1 MASRL
6 NPFDALDNVQS
17 SYRSYVE
24 TFQNVDNETINA
36 WIENRIETGK
46 VLWKEP
52 FVQLNQRF
60 QYGDTL
66 DEFVADDKLHE
77 GVLNVFTGA
86 GGNPIEPY
94 KHQTEAI
101 QSIQAGNNTIVSTG
115 TGSGKSF
122 AFGIP
127 IVSHCLEAKERG
139 EDGIKAV
146 IIYPMNAL
154 ANSQYEDFAERL
166 DGTGLRLGLYTGD
179 TPHNP
184 DEAPEFL
191 RQFGREEA
199 FDSEVVSR
207 EEMQE
212 DPPDILMTNY
222 VMLDLILTRHDDKK
236 LFPEM
241 HEGVLQYLVLDEIH
255 TYTGHQGADVAALV
269 RRLKEN
275 TDAGDELVCIGTSA
289 TVQSDEGIDAN
300 DEIAEFTGKI
310 FGEEVNA
317 DNVVRESHYPL
328 PLSEDEPLPD
338 DIEVTT
344 DDITSFDGTLEAAQD
359 LTEKLLDRDLMP
371 AETTDVSALGDALE
385 DHPTIKFLDEELSFQ
400 SQQIFAG
407 EDDESE
413 DGKDLVSSYQEQ
425 YRPESSRH
433 AIEQELQAALLV
445 GTVGTTEIQGEEQ
458 PIFIPKLHTFFS
470 QGSGLVS
477 CLTEESFEDDDPH
490 LSDAGDIECR
500 TCAQEHDRTRTAY
513 PLSFCRGCGQEYYTT
528 VVDQENTVSQ
538 GALSTFVDTEEDEEE
553 AYLMRGDWDRETAP
567 LPDEWLNDNGQLRD
581 TYVEAEP
588 RPATYCPECDQLTP
602 GRVEQGQ
609 LDCGCFATQGVE
621 VMRVNQPFLFCPN
634 CGVHYTRR
642 VKNEFNKLFTFG
654 TVGRSTATDVLIGNT
669 MRNLPDDQQ
678 KTIAFS
684 DNRQDTALQAAHLN
698 NLYQRVRFRRSL
710 HHTLVQGDDVSLTTL
725 GNDVFDLLDEEEALP
740 PAIDTGMFGPSAEDR
755 QNYSDYLLFNVILEL
770 GREQQRTQQ
779 SLEDVGLI
787 DVEYENLDKLA
798 DVDDVWDSTPVLS
811 NADPQVREEYVHGF
825 LDIFRRSIA
834 IDHESTADFA
844 DFKRNVI
851 NQLDE
856 EVHFHGQEFFNF
868 PVGYSD
874 TASTNGRHR
883 VRRLTHPRS
892 RHVRWTS
899 RALDV
904 DTDTAKAI
912 INSVIDVISDDEI
925 LKLLTQESLK
935 YTGKVYMLNHSAIR
949 VTHADP
955 EDVRVCPK
963 CGTPTTRDELDVCL
977 NYSCDSITPEETN
990 LESSYFYDLYTESFD
1005 DAVDIIAGEHSGQVE
1020 NERRKQLES
1029 DFREGEKVNTIV
1041 STPTM
1046 ELGIDIG
1053 DLSNVYM
1060 RNVPPN
1066 PSNYAQ
1072 RSGRAGR
1079 QNQPS
1084 LVTTFCGRGFGRGS
1098 HDQYFY
1104 RHPERIIAGEISPPT
1119 FLLNNQDLVGAHINA
1134 LVLEQIELKF
1144 QSKPRQML
1152 VIEEDSDYEIMPD
1165 YRADLEDAVE
1175 NNRQKIIQAV
1185 KQAFAREREQETVG
1199 EWFTDAFI
1207 ERQVDNFVKNL
1218 DEAFEPW
1225 RREYT
1230 RLSRELRR
1238 LNQLLA
1244 TEGGSYQDRI
1254 ERNAIEDR
1262 LEDMRSGKKRFYTY
1276 QYLRSQ
1282 GFLPNYG
1289 FPRQSTTLTFTS
1301 REEDIQRDQ
1310 TRAISEFAPGN
1321 HVYYAGERFAVRY
1334 ARPRTE
1340 DMEPVTRNLRVCPE
1354 CEAIL
1359 MGEDA
1364 QDAAACPSCE
1374 SSFDGTHPNPNAM
1387 EFPNQ
1392 HARPEEYITSDEEER
1407 RRQGYEIN
1415 SYYERSDP
1423 QAYDL
1428 EGDGIEARVTYEG
1441 SANIVLVNGGLRDA
1455 DEDDLNGFALCMECN
1470 RWLTSEDQI
1479 ESHVDEDDPDC
1490 YANASEEAIKREI
1503 ELFSEGQHDTVTL
1516 TTPLP
1521 GDLKPEQTAEFY
1533 RTLKETIYQGILV
1546 AFDLDEEEIDTFV
1559 KPAMREHGQVT
1570 IVIYETSEGGAGV
1583 LHSLMDEARFR
1594 KAVREAQTVLH
1605 GDPDDDGCERACY
1618 ECLLSFYN
1626 QPEHESLDRTL
1637 VETWLENMETATL
1650 TEVAE
1655 TGSGGGGGNFNELS
1669 EACESSFE
1677 REVLYT
1683 LQDED
1688 IKLPDEAQKVIYDGD
1703 EPVAKPDFF
1712 YERSNRSIAVFV
1724 DGPAHEKDY
1733 VMEDDE
1739 RKRTKLKQMG
1749 YRVIPVS
1756 NVSQVTEL
1764 LENI

>member
-1 MASRL
+1 MSKRL

-24 TFQNVDNETINA
+24 TFQNVDDETINA

-60 QYGDTL
+60 QYGETL
-66 DEFVADDKLHE
+66 EEFVADDKLH
-77 GVLNVFTGA
+77 GGILDVFTGA
-86 GGNPIEPY
+86 GGDPIEPY

-207 EEMQE
+207 EEMQKN
-212 DPPDILMTNY
+212 PPDILMTNY
-222 VMLDLILTRHDDKK
+222 VMLDLILTRHDDKS

-241 HEGVLQYLVLDEIH
+241 HAGALQYLVLDEIH

-300 DEIAEFTGKI
+300 DEIADFTAKI
-310 FGEEVNA
+310 FGEPVDA
-317 DNVVRESHYPL
+317 DHVIRESHYPL
-328 PLSEDEPLPD
+328 PLSGDEGLPSE
-338 DIEVTT
+338 IEVTAE
-344 DDITSFDGTLEAAQD
+344 DIAAFDGTLDAALD

-371 AETTDVSALGDALE
+371 AETQDEATLGDVLE
-385 DHPTIKFLDEELSFQ
+385 DHPTIKFLDEELSSQ

-407 EDDESE
+407 EEDDT
-413 DGKDLVSSYQEQ
+413 DDLVTRYQEQ
-425 YRPESSRH
+425 HRPDASRE
-433 AIEQELQAALLV
+433 AIERELQAALLV
-445 GTVGTTEIQGEEQ
+445 GTVGTTEIQGDQQ
-458 PIFIPKLHTFFS
+458 PVFIPKLHSFFS

-477 CLTEESFEDDDPH
+477 CLTEEAFDPEQPH

-513 PLSFCRGCGQEYYTT
+513 PLSFCRGCGQEYYTVT
-528 VVDQENTVSQ
+528 IDGEHQVGQ
-538 GALSTFVDTEEDEEE
+538 GTLSTLVDTEEGEEN
-553 AYLMRGDWDRETAP
+553 AYLMQGDWDSEATP
-567 LPDEWLNDNGQLRD
+567 LPDEWLNESGQLSD
-581 TYVEAEP
+581 TYTEAEP
-588 RPATYCPECDQLTP
+588 HPATFCPECEQLTP

-609 LDCGCFATQGVE
+609 LDCGCFAAQGVE
-621 VMRVNQPFLFCPN
+621 VTRVSEPFLFCPN

-669 MRNLPDDQQ
+669 MRNLPEDQQ

-698 NLYQRVRFRRSL
+698 NLYQRVRFRRAL
-710 HHTLVQGDDVSLTTL
+710 YHTLEREEDISLNAI
-725 GNDVFDLLDEEEALP
+725 GNEVFDLLDEEEALP
-740 PAIDTGMFGPSAEDR
+740 PAIDSGMFGASAEDR
-755 QNYSDYLLFNVILEL
+755 QNYSRYLLFNVILEL

-787 DVEYENLDKLA
+787 DVEYENLDRLA
-798 DVDDVWDSTPVLS
+798 EVDDVWESTPVLS
-811 NADPQVREEYVHGF
+811 DADPTTREEYLDGF
-825 LDIFRRSIA
+825 LDIFRRSVA
-834 IDHESTADFA
+834 IDHDSTTNFP

-851 NQLDE
+851 NQLDD

-874 TASTNGRHR
+874 TASTDGPHR

-892 RHVRWTS
+892 RHIRWTS

-904 DTDTAKAI
+904 DTDTAEAI
-912 INSVIDVISDDEI
+912 IGSVIDIISDDDI

-935 YTGKVYMLNHSAIR
+935 YTGKVYMLNYSTVRI
-949 VTHADP
+949 THAAP

-963 CGTPTTRDELDVCL
+963 CGTPTTRKELDVCL
-977 NYSCDSITPEETN
+977 NYSCDSITPEETD
-990 LESSYFYDLYTESFD
+990 LETSYFYDLYTESFD

-1020 NERRKQLES
+1020 NETRKQLEA

-1104 RHPERIIAGEISPPT
+1104 RNPERIIAGEISPPT
-1119 FLLNNQDLVGAHINA
+1119 FLLNNQDLMESHINA
-1134 LVLEQIELKF
+1134 LVLEHIDLKF
-1144 QSKPRQML
+1144 PSKPQQML
-1152 VIEEDSDYEIMPD
+1152 VIEPEENNYEIMPD
-1165 YRADLEDAVE
+1165 YRADLEEAVE
-1175 NNRQKIIQAV
+1175 NNKAEIIRAV
-1185 KQAFAREREQETVG
+1185 KGAFAREREEDEVA
-1199 EWFTDAFI
+1199 EWFTDAFV
-1207 ERQVDNFVKNL
+1207 ERQVSNFVNNL
-1218 DEAFEPW
+1218 DAAFDPW
-1225 RREYT
+1225 RREYS
-1230 RLSRELRR
+1230 RLYRELRR
-1238 LNQLLA
+1238 LNQLLG

-1262 LEDMRSGKKRFYTY
+1262 LDDMRSGNKRFYTY

-1301 REEDIQRDQ
+1301 REDDIQRDQ
-1310 TRAISEFAPGN
+1310 TRAIKEFAPGN
-1321 HVYYAGERFAVRY
+1321 YVYYAGERFAIRY
-1334 ARPRTE
+1334 ARPQTE
-1340 DMEPVTRNLRVCPE
+1340 DAEPVTRHMRVCPE
-1354 CEAIL
+1354 CETIL
-1359 MGEDA
+1359 MGDDA
-1364 QDAAACPSCE
+1364 QESAACPSCE
-1374 SSFDGTHPNPNAM
+1374 TPFDGTHPNPNAM
-1387 EFPNQ
+1387 EFPDQ
-1392 HARPEEYITSDEEER
+1392 HAQPEEYITSDEEER
-1407 RRQGYEIN
+1407 RREGYEIN

-1423 QAYDL
+1423 RKYDL
-1428 EGDGIEARVTYEG
+1428 EGDGIDARVTYEG
-1441 SANIVLVNGGLRDA
+1441 SANIVVVNSGLRDS
-1455 DEDDLNGFALCMECN
+1455 DEDFDGFALCMECN
-1470 RWLTSEDQI
+1470 RWLTSENQI
-1479 ESHVDEDDPDC
+1479 ENHVDDDDSGC
-1490 YANASEEAIKREI
+1490 YANASEDAIKRDI

-1521 GDLKPEQTAEFY
+1521 SDVEPDRAEEFY
-1533 RTLKETIYQGILV
+1533 RTLKEAVYQGILV
-1546 AFDLDEEEIDTFV
+1546 AFDLDEEEIETFV
-1559 KPAMREHGQVT
+1559 KPAIGEHGLIT
-1570 IVIYETSEGGAGV
+1570 IVIYETSEGGAGM
-1583 LHSLMDEARFR
+1583 LRSLMDEARFR
-1594 KAVREAQTVLH
+1594 KVIREAQTVLH
-1605 GDPDDDGCERACY
+1605 GDPEDEGCERACY
-1618 ECLLSFYN
+1618 ECLMSFYN
-1626 QPEHESLDRTL
+1626 QREHELFDRTL
-1637 VETWLENMETATL
+1637 VETWLDTMETGKL
-1650 TEVAE
+1650 TGVSGE
-1655 TGSGGGGGNFNELS
+1655 TDTGGEFTDLLED
-1669 EACESSFE
+1669 CDSSFE
-1677 REVLYT
+1677 REVLHAIRDGGF
-1683 LQDED
+1683 Q
-1688 IKLPDEAQKVIYDGD
+1688 LPDEAQQTIYDGD

-1712 YERSNRSIAVFV
+1712 YERSGSSIAVFV
-1724 DGPAHEKDY
+1724 DGPDHEKDY
-1733 VMEDDE
+1733 VEEDDK
-1739 RKRTKLKQMG
+1739 RKRNRLKRMG
-1749 YRVIPVS
+1749 YRVIAVTDI
-1756 NVSQVTEL
+1756 SQVPEIWKT
-1764 LENI
+1764 I

>member
-24 TFQNVDNETINA
+24 TFQNVDDETINA

-66 DEFVADDKLHE
+66 EEFVTDDKLHE
-77 GVLNVFTGA
+77 GILDVFTGA
-86 GGNPIEPY
+86 GGDPIEPY

-207 EEMQE
+207 EEMQN

-241 HEGVLQYLVLDEIH
+241 HSGILQYLVLDEIH
-255 TYTGHQGADVAALV
+255 TYTGHQGADVAALI

-275 TDAGDELVCIGTSA
+275 TDAGDELVCVGTSA

-300 DEIAEFTGKI
+300 DEIADFTAKI
-310 FGEEVNA
+310 FGEEV
-317 DNVVRESHYPL
+317 DPENVVRESHFPL
-328 PLSEDEPLPD
+328 PLTPDEPLPD
-338 DIEVTT
+338 NVQVTA
-344 DDITSFDGTLEAAQD
+344 DDVASFDGTLEAAQE
-359 LTEKLLDRDLMP
+359 LTEKLLDRELMP
-371 AETTDVSALGDALE
+371 AETTDATALGNALG
-385 DHPTIKFLDEELSFQ
+385 DHPTIEFLDRELSAQ

-407 EDDESE
+407 EE
-413 DGKDLVSSYQEQ
+413 DGNDDLVSRYQEEH
-425 YRPESSRH
+425 RPNASRGE
-433 AIEQELQAALLV
+433 IENELQAALLV
-445 GTVGTTEIQGEEQ
+445 GTVGTTDIQGEQQ

-477 CLTEESFEDDDPH
+477 CITEEAFDADQPH

-500 TCAQEHDRTRTAY
+500 TCAQEHDQTRTAY
-513 PLSFCRGCGQEYYTT
+513 PLSFCRGCGQDYYTVT
-528 VVDQENTVSQ
+528 IDEEYRVSQ
-538 GALSTFVDTEEDEEE
+538 GSLSTLVDTEEGEED
-553 AYLMRGDWDRETAP
+553 AYLMQGEWDPEVAP
-567 LPDEWLNDNGQLRD
+567 LPDEWLNENGQLTD
-581 TYVEAEP
+581 TYTEAEP
-588 RPATYCPECDQLTP
+588 RPATHCPECDRLTP
-602 GRVEQGQ
+602 GHVEQGQ
-609 LDCGCFATQGVE
+609 LECGCFAAQGVK
-621 VMRVNQPFLFCPN
+621 VMRVNEPFLFCPN

-669 MRNLPDDQQ
+669 MRNLPEEQQ

-698 NLYQRVRFRRSL
+698 NLYQRVRFRRAVF
-710 HHTLVQGDDVSLTTL
+710 HTLQSKGDVSLMTL
-725 GNDVFDLLDEEEALP
+725 GNDIFDLLEEEDALP
-740 PAIDTGMFGPSAEDR
+740 PAIDTGMFGPSAEVR
-755 QNYSDYLLFNVILEL
+755 QSYSDYLLFNGILEL

-787 DVEYENLDKLA
+787 DVTYENLDRLA
-798 DVDDVWDSTPVLS
+798 TVDDVWDSTPALS
-811 NADPQVREEYVHGF
+811 DADPKVREEYVNGF

-834 IDHESTADFA
+834 IDHDSTTNFV

-851 NQLDE
+851 NQLDD
-856 EVHFHGQEFFNF
+856 EVHFHGQDFFNF

-874 TASTNGRHR
+874 TASTSGRHR

-892 RHVRWTS
+892 RHVRWTV

-904 DTDTAKAI
+904 DTETAEEI
-912 INSVIDVISDDEI
+912 INSVIDIISDDEI
-925 LKLLTQESLK
+925 LKLLTQESLQ
-935 YTGKVYMLNHSAIR
+935 YTGKVYMLNHSAVRI
-949 VTHADP
+949 TDADP
-955 EDVRVCPK
+955 DDVRVCPK

-977 NYSCDSITPEETN
+977 NYSCDSIVPEETD
-990 LESSYFYDLYTESFD
+990 LETSYFYDLYTESFG

-1020 NERRKQLES
+1020 NETRKQLES
-1029 DFREGEKVNTIV
+1029 DFRVGEKVNTIV

-1079 QNQPS
+1079 QNQAS

-1104 RHPERIIAGEISPPT
+1104 RNPERIIAGEISPPT
-1119 FLLNNQDLVGAHINA
+1119 FLLNNQDLIESHINA
-1134 LVLEQIELKF
+1134 LVLEQIDLKF
-1144 QSKPRQML
+1144 QSEPQQML
-1152 VIEEDSDYEIMPD
+1152 VIDDGDNSYEIMPD
-1165 YRADLEDAVE
+1165 FRADLKTGVE
-1175 NNRQKIIQAV
+1175 NNRREIIQAV
-1185 KQAFAREREQETVG
+1185 KQAFAREREEEEIA
-1199 EWFTDAFI
+1199 EWFTDDFI
-1207 ERQVDNFVKNL
+1207 ERRVDNFVHNL
-1218 DEAFEPW
+1218 DAAFDPW

-1238 LNQLLA
+1238 LNSLLA

-1262 LEDMRSGKKRFYTY
+1262 LDDMRSGAKRFYTY

-1289 FPRQSTTLTFTS
+1289 FPRDSTTLTFTS

-1310 TRAISEFAPGN
+1310 TRAINEFAPGN

-1340 DMEPVTRNLRVCPE
+1340 DAEPVTRHLRVCPD

-1359 MGEDA
+1359 MGDTA
-1364 QDAAACPSCE
+1364 QEAAACPSCE
-1374 SSFDGTHPNPNAM
+1374 MPFDGTHPNPNAM
-1387 EFPNQ
+1387 ELPDQ

-1407 RRQGYEIN
+1407 RRQGYNIN

-1423 QAYDL
+1423 QEYDL
-1428 EGDGIEARVTYEG
+1428 GGDGLEARVTYEG
-1441 SANIVLVNGGLRDA
+1441 SANIVIVNSGLRDS
-1455 DEDDLNGFALCMECN
+1455 DDDFHGFALCMECN
-1470 RWLTSEDQI
+1470 QWLTSVNQI
-1479 ESHVDEDDPDC
+1479 ESHIDEDDPDC

-1521 GDLKPEQTAEFY
+1521 SDVEPEQAEEFY
-1533 RTLKETIYQGILV
+1533 HTLKETVYQGILV

-1559 KPAMREHGQVT
+1559 KPALGEHGFIT
-1570 IVIYETSEGGAGV
+1570 IVIYETSEGGAGA
-1583 LHSLMDEARFR
+1583 LHSLMDEARLQQ
-1594 KAVREAQTVLH
+1594 VIREAQTVLH
-1605 GDPDDDGCERACY
+1605 GDPDDEGCERACY
-1618 ECLLSFYN
+1618 ECLMSFYN
-1626 QPEHESLDRTL
+1626 QREHELFDRGL
-1637 VETWLENMETATL
+1637 VESWLEGMEPATL
-1650 TEVAE
+1650 SEVMSTSGDDSSFTE
-1655 TGSGGGGGNFNELS
+1655 LL
-1669 EACESSFE
+1669 EACDSSFE
-1677 REVLYT
+1677 REVLHAI
-1683 LQDED
+1683 QDSGF
-1688 IKLPDEAQKVIYDGD
+1688 KLPDEAQYVVYDED

-1712 YERSNRSIAVFV
+1712 YNQEGTPIAVFV
-1724 DGPAHEKDY
+1724 DGPDHEKDY
-1733 VMEDDE
+1733 VKGDDQ
-1739 RKRTKLKQMG
+1739 RKRKRLKRMG
-1749 YRVIPVS
+1749 YRVVTITD
-1756 NVSQVTEL
+1756 VSQVPEVWET
-1764 LENI
+1764 I